1 MSAAVEIRGLCK
13 LYGRHRALWN
23 LDLDVEAGDGLGLL
37 GPNGAGKTTL
47 LWILSTLSRPS
58 RGEIRF
64 RGFERPLE
72 ARGKIAFVSHESM
85 TYDDLTGRE
94 NLELVARCTGRAPR
108 EAGSW
113 LERMGLE
120 GAADRPAKTYSRGMR
135 QRLSLARAFMIEP
148 SIVLLDEPF
157 TGLDQHSAA
166 QIDAWLEALRSAGA
180 TLWLVTHELERA
192 ARLCTRFA
200 FLARGRLVAQVDGP
214 QDGPTLRRTYAEAM
228 ETPA

>member
-23 LDLDVEAGDGLGLL
+23 LDLDVDGGDGLGLL

-58 RGEIRF
+58 RGEVRF
-64 RGFERPLE
+64 RGFDRPLE
-72 ARGKIAFVSHESM
+72 ARGKIAFVSHQSM

-94 NLELVARCTGRAPR
+94 NLELVARCTGRAPS
-108 EAGSW
+108 EAGIW
-113 LERMGLE
+113 LGRMGLE
-120 GAADRPAKTYSRGMR
+120 DAGDRTAKTYSRGMR
-135 QRLSLARAFMIEP
+135 QRLALARAFMIEP

-166 QIDAWLEALRSAGA
+166 EVEGLLEALRSAGA

-200 FLARGRLVAQVDGP
+200 FLARGRLVERLDGP
-214 QDGPTLRRTYAEAM
+214 RDGAALRRIDAETM
-228 ETPA
+228 EGRA

>member
-1 MSAAVEIRGLCK
+1 MTAAVEIRGLCK

-23 LDLDVEAGDGLGLL
+23 LNLDVEAGEGLGLL

-58 RGEIRF
+58 RGDVRF
-64 RGFERPLE
+64 RGFERPID

-94 NLELVARCTGRAPR
+94 NLELVARCTGRPIG
-108 EAGSW
+108 EAKTW
-113 LERMGLE
+113 LERMGL
-120 GAADRPAKTYSRGMR
+120 GAAADRSAKTYSRGMR

-166 QIDAWLEALRSAGA
+166 EIESLLELLRGSGA

-192 ARLCTRFA
+192 ARLCTRYA
-200 FLARGRLVAQVDGP
+200 FLAQGRLVREAAGP
-214 QDGPTLRRTYAEAM
+214 M
-228 ETPA
+228 ETQALRQTYVDALEGRA